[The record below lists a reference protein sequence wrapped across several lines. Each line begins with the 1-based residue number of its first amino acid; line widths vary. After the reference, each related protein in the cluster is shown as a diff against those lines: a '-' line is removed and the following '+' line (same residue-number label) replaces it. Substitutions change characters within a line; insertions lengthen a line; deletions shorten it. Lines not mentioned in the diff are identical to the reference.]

1 MRRVWITKAGLP
13 EVLKVKEEPDP
24 VPGER
29 QVCID
34 VRAAGINFAD
44 IMARM
49 GMYQDAPDLPCVVG
63 YEVAGVI
70 DEVGPGVSGVAAGD
84 PVIAMIRFGG
94 YASRVAVDVGQI
106 YPKPEGWSFEEGAG
120 MPVNYLTAYQLLV
133 VMGSLREGNTV
144 LIHSVGGGVGT
155 AATQI
160 ANIYDATIIGTAS
173 TAKREYVKNNGVD
186 FPIDYRTE
194 DYVEKVLDITKGKGV
209 DIVIDPL
216 GGTYWKQSYQVLRST
231 GRLLMFGASS
241 MTAGKSR
248 SLLSMVKTFFQI
260 PVLRFHPLRLINQ
273 NKGVLGVNLG
283 HLWHER
289 EMVQKW
295 ITQLE
300 AWANE
305 GWIRP
310 HIDAVF
316 SFEEAPAAHHYIQD
330 RRNRGKVCLKP

>member
-1 MRRVWITKAGLP
+1 MRRIWITKAGPP
-13 EVLKVKEEPDP
+13 EVLMMKEEADP
-24 VPGER
+24 VPGDE
-29 QVCID
+29 QVLVD

-49 GMYQDAPDLPCVVG
+49 GMYQDAPDIPCVVG
-63 YEVAGVI
+63 YEVAGIVEQVGAKVTEFEPGDQVI
-70 DEVGPGVSGVAAGD
+70 S
-84 PVIAMIRFGG
+84 MTRFGG
-94 YASRVAVDVGQI
+94 YASKVAVDVQQVF
-106 YPKPEGWSFEEGAG
+106 PKPEEWSFEEGAG

-144 LIHSVGGGVGT
+144 LIHSAGGGVGT

-160 ANIYDATIIGTAS
+160 ARIFDATILGTAS
-173 TAKREYVKNNGVD
+173 ALKHDYIKENGVD
-186 FPIDYRTE
+186 YPIDYRTK
-194 DYVEKVLDITKGKGV
+194 DYVKEVMAITGGRGV

-216 GGTYWKQSYQVLRST
+216 GGKFWKKSYTVLRST

-241 MTAGKSR
+241 MTRGKSR

-260 PVLRFHPLRLINQ
+260 PVVQFHPLHLINQ
-273 NKGVLGVNLG
+273 NRGVLGVNLG

-289 EMVQKW
+289 DMVQEW
-295 ITQLE
+295 VTQLE
-300 AWANE
+300 EWADE
-305 GWIRP
+305 GSIRP

-330 RRNRGKVCLKP
+330 RKNCGKVCLKP